1 MLVFSMFPK
10 YPRVFRI
17 SSGAQQGEIVP
28 VAETPAPVV
37 EAAAPLPEKEKKT
50 TKSKK
55 EEVVV
60 ETVSDENREDSN

>member
-1 MLVFSMFPK
+1 MEKVKQALLNANFTLEP
-10 YPRVFRI
+10 
-17 SSGAQQGEIVP
+17 EIVP